1 MSEVNDEKRRL
12 ERGYEMYRAVY
23 GEDMPQPDPN
33 ASLYVGQMMRH
44 LFADTWGREA
54 LSVRDRRLVIMGVLA
69 ATGQADKVEIQFRRA
84 HELGE
89 LSLDQLEEVV
99 LQLVAYCGWG
109 MVSPL
114 SMLVPHMRKEAE
126 SGAVLTAGA
135 IAHSNMNPSQ
145 KATIRDDD

>member
-1 MSEVNDEKRRL
+1 
-12 ERGYEMYRAVY
+12 
-23 GEDMPQPDPN
+23 
-33 ASLYVGQMMRH
+33 
-44 LFADTWGREA
+44 
-54 LSVRDRRLVIMGVLA
+54 MGVLA

-114 SMLVPHMRKEAE
+114 SMLVPHMRQEAE
-126 SGAVLTAGA
+126 SGAVRTAGA

-145 KATIRDDD
+145 KATIPGED